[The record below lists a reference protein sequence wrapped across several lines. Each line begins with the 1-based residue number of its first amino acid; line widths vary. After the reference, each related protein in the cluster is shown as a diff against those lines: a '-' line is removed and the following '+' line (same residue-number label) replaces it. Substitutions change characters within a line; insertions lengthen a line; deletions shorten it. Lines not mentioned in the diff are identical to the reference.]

1 MKPAPPVTKIRD
13 MKKNPFNFILDQLGA
28 LFTYQTPKPFNNE
41 LDPRYLKFH
50 TNRTLMKLA
59 QTKSHLSKKKLID
72 KIILI
77 NGDNH

>member
-1 MKPAPPVTKIRD
+1 MLKD
-13 MKKNPFNFILDQLGA
+13 NGEKNQNIFQSFANLIGNLFAYKSPRSFI
-28 LFTYQTPKPFNNE
+28 NE
-41 LDPRYLKFH
+41 FDPRYLKFH

-77 NGDNH
+77 EGDSH